1 VSEDDF
7 VPLRRFTDPVV
18 AQMAADFLRDHGVE
32 VILTG
37 QHSTGILPRLYP
49 LDVLLSVPK
58 NKLDAAT
65 EALVAFEAGTPSGRG
80 PGD

>member
-1 VSEDDF
+1 MSDEDF
-7 VPLRRFTDPVV
+7 VPLRRFTDPVI

-32 VILTG
+32 VILSG

-49 LDVLLSVPK
+49 LDVLLSVPGSK
-58 NKLDAAT
+58 VAAAT
-65 EALVAFEAGTPSGRG
+65 EALAAFEAGTPSGRG